1 MAFGGV
7 GGGWGGAG
15 GWAKRIKRAA
25 DRIGSVR
32 KKRRHRGGS
41 GRPVGPKLVSGR
53 GLSRRRADITAPFRW
68 AIYLTLGLG
77 AWYAMFKL
85 LLEP

>member
-1 MAFGGV
+1 MWGIGSTFGS
-7 GGGWGGAG
+7 GAG
-15 GWAKRIKRAA
+15 WAANIRRSA
-25 DRIGSVR
+25 DRIGPA

-41 GRPVGPKLVSGR
+41 GRPVGPRLVAGR
-53 GLSRRRADITAPFRW
+53 GLKRRRADITAPFRW

-85 LLEP
+85 LLGG